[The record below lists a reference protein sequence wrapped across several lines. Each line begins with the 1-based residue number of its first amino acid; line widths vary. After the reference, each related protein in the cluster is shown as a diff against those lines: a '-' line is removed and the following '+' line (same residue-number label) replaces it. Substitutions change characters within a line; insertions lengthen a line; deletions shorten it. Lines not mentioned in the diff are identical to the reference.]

1 MQQYKNIF
9 IYGFAIFSMFFGS
22 GNLVFP
28 LQIGQE
34 SGAHWILG
42 CLGLLI
48 TGIALPF
55 LGLFVIKLHR
65 GSYNT
70 FFAEAGWFAKLVL
83 PLFTLS
89 LMASFGVAPRCI
101 TVAYGGITQM
111 LPQMPLALFSMIFC
125 AICFVFCLKDTFM
138 IRALG
143 KWMTPV
149 LLAALAILIVV
160 GVINAPALEVSD
172 ANQATSVFAN
182 GFLRGYQTM
191 DLFAAFFFSSLIFR
205 QIQAAMD
212 EKASHKEVIR
222 VALKPSLLGAGLL
235 AVIYC
240 GFVFLGAHYKQFV
253 SGVAPE
259 LILPTIA
266 EHALGGKSALIISI
280 IIIFSCLTTGIALH
294 NIYARYLC
302 SLFKLPEN
310 KFPLMLLVTIV
321 ITFLVS
327 LLKFQGIAAFL
338 GPALELSYPSIIAL
352 TIMSILSKEHKML
365 KMVVFYGALVAMIM
379 YRYVV

>member
-1 MQQYKNIF
+1 
-9 IYGFAIFSMFFGS
+9 MFFGS

-28 LQIGQE
+28 LQIGFE
-34 SGAHWILG
+34 SGTHWVLG
-42 CLGLLI
+42 VIGLLI

-65 GSYNT
+65 GSYT
-70 FFAEAGWFAKLVL
+70 SFFAEAGWFAKMVL

-111 LPQMPLALFSMIFC
+111 LPQIPLALFSVVFC
-125 AICFVFCLKDTFM
+125 AICFVFCLKDSFM

-149 LLAALAILIVV
+149 LLAALAVLILV
-160 GVINAPALEVSD
+160 GVISAPALEVD
-172 ANQATSVFAN
+172 GDYKATSVFSN

-191 DLFAAFFFSSLIFR
+191 DLFAAFFFSSLIFK
-205 QIQAAMD
+205 QIQDAMG

-222 VALKPSLLGAGLL
+222 VALKPSLLGAFLL
-235 AVIYC
+235 AAIYC
-240 GFVFLGAHYKQFV
+240 GFVFLGAHYKQFLV
-253 SGVAPE
+253 GIVPE

-266 EHALGGKSALIISI
+266 EHALGEKSALIISI

-302 SLFKLPEN
+302 SLFKLPES
-310 KFPLMLLVTIV
+310 KFPFMLLLTII

-327 LLKFQGIAAFL
+327 LLKFEGIAAFL
-338 GPALELSYPSIIAL
+338 VPALELSYPSIIAL
-352 TIMSILSKEHKML
+352 TVMSILSRGHRRL
-365 KMVVFYGALVAMIM
+365 KITVFYGALVAMVI
-379 YRYVV
+379 YRYVL